1 MRYIYILVLLFIANK
16 SFSQIHIS
24 REEAKKDI
32 DFFNQTLQ
40 EVHCNPY
47 EFISKEKY
55 YKKVMELKESLNDSV
70 PVNQLIFN
78 LYQLTSSLKDGH
90 TMPALLQPVI
100 KNELSND
107 YFFPFILVRNRNK
120 LYVPKSSAS
129 QMNML
134 KGTEILSI
142 NGYDVAKLLKSLDK
156 CFGGTKAYTEEMTMR
171 LLPYLMLLKGIRP
184 PYNIK
189 YKDKTG
195 KTRISKIENGINF
208 KNALTLSIPSLKTA
222 YSFQIIDN
230 KLAYFRFLRMSGD
243 LNAFDHYVD
252 SCVVII
258 KKDNI
263 QHLAIDIRDNSG
275 GNSIFADLL
284 ISYFYSKNYTLMS
297 KKEWKISQPYK
308 NYLIASGDTTSEY
321 LSKTNGTIWKFG
333 SCEPQKPLFEN
344 NNVFSGKVFLITG
357 AFTFSSA
364 NMFADGVKQ
373 FKMAEIIG
381 TNTGEN
387 TTDFGEAFTIDL
399 PFSKIKMQ
407 VTTSFDYGVDCR
419 KKTYSPVKPDEKVVV
434 PLKYK
439 IEEEDI
445 VLKRIIEKIK

>member
-1 MRYIYILVLLFIANK
+1 MRYIFLLILLLIASRSFPQNFIA
-16 SFSQIHIS
+16 
-24 REEAKKDI
+24 REKAIKDI

-47 EFISKEKY
+47 KFISKENY
-55 YKKVMELKESLNDSV
+55 YKKVMELKKSLNDSV
-70 PVNQLIFN
+70 SINQLIFS

-100 KNELSND
+100 KNELNAD
-107 YFFPFILVRNRNK
+107 NFFPFILVRDKNK
-120 LYVPKSSAS
+120 LYVPKSTAS
-129 QMNML
+129 QLNIL
-134 KGTEILSI
+134 KGSEILSI
-142 NGYDVAKLLKSLDK
+142 NGNSVAELLKSLDK
-156 CFGGTKAYTEEMTMR
+156 CFGGTKEYSEEMTMR
-171 LLPYLMLLKGIRP
+171 LLPYLMMLKGITP
-184 PYNIK
+184 PYSIK

-195 KTRISKIENGINF
+195 KTLILKTDNGINF
-208 KNALTLSIPSLKTA
+208 KDALSLSIPSLKTA

-230 KLAYFRFLRMSGD
+230 KLAFLKFSKMSGN
-243 LNAFDHYVD
+243 LNTFDHFVD
-252 SCVVII
+252 SCVAII
-258 KKDNI
+258 KKSNI

-297 KKEWKISQPYK
+297 KKEWKISQQYK
-308 NYLIASGDTTSEY
+308 NYLIASGDTTNEY
-321 LSKTNGTIWKFG
+321 LSKTNGTIWESG
-333 SCEPQKPLFEN
+333 SCEPQKPRFEN
-344 NNVFSGKVFLITG
+344 NNVFNGKVFIITG

-387 TTDFGEAFTIDL
+387 TTDFGEAYTFDL
-399 PFSKIKMQ
+399 PLSKIKMQ
-407 VTTSFDYGVDCR
+407 VTTSFDYGADCT
-419 KKTYSPVKPDEKVVV
+419 KKSYSPVIPDEKVMV

-439 IEEEDI
+439 VEEDDI
-445 VLKRIIEKIK
+445 VLKRIMEKIK